1 MNFFY
6 PAALAGL
13 IAVYFVFRARQAALD
28 LGSKGLPVRP
38 VIPAGALF
46 GEARASGYFVRG
58 ALSGFA
64 GANNCLLV
72 WVTRDE
78 FVVDVIFPL
87 NLLMHEM
94 ESVPRVRVPVA
105 RITSAR
111 QVNERSAV
119 VAFSAGD
126 GKPRSVRLSLKNPG
140 HLISAL
146 KSLNVRIGQP
156 GD

>member
-1 MNFFY
+1 MNYFY
-6 PAALAGL
+6 AALPFLMVGL
-13 IAVYFVFRARQAALD
+13 IVYRAWQAVQD
-28 LGSKGLPVRP
+28 LRSKGLPTRP
-38 VIPAGALF
+38 EIPAGALF
-46 GEARASGYFVRG
+46 GETRASGYFVRG

-72 WVTRDE
+72 WVARDE
-78 FVVDVIFPL
+78 FVVDVVFPL

-126 GKPRSVRLSLKNPG
+126 GKPLSVRLSLKNPG